1 MLGMI
6 INEKEQKEL
15 QYLLKREMD
24 EIIFDRNDER
34 IEPLIKR
41 AMQERYYLLFT
52 LFKRIADP
60 YECIKY
66 MPTKTQLKRDK
77 V

>member
-6 INEKEQKEL
+6 INEKEHKEL

-41 AMQERYYLLFT
+41 AMQERYHLLFN

-60 YECIKY
+60 YEYMKY
-66 MPTKTQLKRDK
+66 MPTKNRIKK